1 MANSYEITGVRT
13 VRPIGYTHAHISHV
27 RLGTSVYLVPRAT
40 VIADLRS
47 PWGDRYYTYAAGTYA
62 DVIVAGCPVC
72 GSGDYITTAPDWTTE
87 NNLLSLPRV

>member
-1 MANSYEITGVRT
+1 VATFEITGVRT
-13 VRPIGYTHAHISHV
+13 VRPAGYDHPHISHV
-27 RLGTSVYLVPRAT
+27 RLGTSEYLITRAT

-47 PWGDRYYTYAAGTYA
+47 PWGDRYYTYAAGKRA

-72 GSGDYITTAPDWTTE
+72 GFGDYITTEPDWTTE